1 MSSYINVGSFDLQ
14 KRGME
19 SFGVTE
25 FVWFGLVGPRA
36 SHRSRLT
43 GADRVIETYVSDI
56 SNQLITRRTKLN
68 AYW

>member
-1 MSSYINVGSFDLQ
+1 MSSYINVGSFDFQ

-19 SFGVTE
+19 AFGVTE